1 MFDYLIFNN
10 NDDAYICDSNLSF
23 GGGLHEGAASELSGH
38 VEPLV
43 LPHDPLVLEVALVA
57 DEDHGDLVTVLDSQY
72 LLLEVLEI
80 IECGLCR
87 DAVDQDKALSVLH
100 VEIPHGREL
109 LSPGG
114 VEDLQHALLAV
125 HLHLL
130 PVAVLDGGVV
140 LLHEDPLDELDS
152 EGRLAHS
159 AGAQHHD
166 LVLPHAELEDDWT
179 DL

>member
-1 MFDYLIFNN
+1 MKTCSY
-10 NDDAYICDSNLSF
+10 
-23 GGGLHEGAASELSGH
+23 
-38 VEPLV
+38 
-43 LPHDPLVLEVALVA
+43 LEV
-57 DEDHGDLVTVLDSQY
+57 
-72 LLLEVLEI
+72 
-80 IECGLCR
+80 IEGTLSR
-87 DAVDQDKALSVLH
+87 NTVDQDEALAVLH

-114 VEDLQHALLAV
+114 VEDLQHALLAI

-159 AGAQHHD
+159 AGAEHHN